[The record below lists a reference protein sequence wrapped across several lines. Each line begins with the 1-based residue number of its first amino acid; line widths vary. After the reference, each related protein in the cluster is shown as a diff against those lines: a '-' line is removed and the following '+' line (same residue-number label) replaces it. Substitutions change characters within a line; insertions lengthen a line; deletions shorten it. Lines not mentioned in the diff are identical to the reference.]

1 MNNITQFSDCYGCG
15 MCAIV
20 CPKQIISIQQNINGF
35 YEPVIN
41 NDNEC
46 IHCGQCLK
54 VCSYAD
60 EQLAKTMMYWQVM
73 LPGVKI
79 LLYEKNARPAA

>member
-41 NDNEC
+41 NDNEYVYRH
-46 IHCGQCLK
+46 I
-54 VCSYAD
+54 D
-60 EQLAKTMMYWQVM
+60 EAGIKQAETDRMVRMKQMEMA
-73 LPGVKI
+73 
-79 LLYEKNARPAA
+79 EKNRESAEKTKV